1 MKRKLTL
8 ICCYLLVV
16 TVTLTTAAC
25 TTSQTSVSKSSAD
38 YEKTIAATRAEI
50 GKAISGGGASSAA
63 VAISDNG
70 KIVYEEGFAMANRTE
85 GIPVD
90 TNTQFNIGSVS
101 KMFVT
106 MAVLKLCQEG
116 KLDLDQPVTSYLPE
130 FTMKDERYQQITVRM
145 LLNHTSEFGGTYSY
159 ATMTTAPVAD
169 YMGYFL
175 ENLAESSLK
184 GDPGIISIYCNDGFT
199 LAQALVEKVSGLS
212 YSDYLSK
219 NILTRAGMNNTSC
232 YFKEGNTNVALNYK
246 SDGTA
251 ADLEYVNSLGAG
263 GIASNAQDLCK
274 FGDAI
279 LAGKILDKQ
288 WVDESFTAQYGS
300 QTVPSGVPKSSYG
313 LGWDSV
319 NDEAYQK
326 LGVRSIYK
334 SGDTNAYH
342 SMLYL
347 LPDQNITIALT
358 FSGPVDTA
366 AVTDV
371 IVKTL
376 LAEKGVIPTETA
388 ETVPTAKPAPVPD
401 NLMAYAGYYTLSGNI
416 LKIDFNQ
423 AAGEM
428 NIYSNSDTGFTL
440 ADKVTYH
447 DDGYFYGTDNR
458 LTLEENFGIKFL
470 MEHTLTGVNGSIKA
484 TMIPPLSGGISPA
497 QFVDKQWI
505 TINTLPDDTIFL
517 AGSTWVMNE
526 FPGYVLFG
534 GGGYYQLNQLID
546 ERTTVPNLKYTRDTM
561 EFKLVDE
568 QGKTMLKVGSFK
580 LINAAEVPML
590 ENVEKIT
597 IGEQNVCRKLPKDG
611 FIKASEGRI
620 VVLSPS
626 LEPIY
631 DSLTN
636 GSDGTAVTAGSYV
649 VFIGNDGDAVI
660 YDYQT

>member
-1 MKRKLTL
+1 MKRKLTF
-8 ICCYLLVV
+8 ICCCLLVV
-16 TVTLTTAAC
+16 TITLTTAAC
-25 TTSQTSVSKSSAD
+25 TTSQTSASKSLAD
-38 YEKTIAATRAEI
+38 YEKTITATRSEI
-50 GKAISGGGASSAA
+50 WKAISGGGASSAA

-70 KIVYEEGFAMANRTE
+70 KIVYQEGFGMANRTE
-85 GIPVD
+85 AIPVD
-90 TNTQFNIGSVS
+90 SNTQFNVGSVS

-116 KLDLDQPVTSYLPE
+116 KLDLDQPVTTYLPE
-130 FTMKDERYQQITVRM
+130 FTMEDERYRQITVRM
-145 LLNHTSEFGGTYSY
+145 LLNHTSELGGTYSY

-212 YSDYLSK
+212 YSNYLSK
-219 NILTRAGMNNTSC
+219 NILTKAGMNNTSC
-232 YFKEGNTNVALNYK
+232 YFQEGNTNVALNYK

-251 ADLEYVNSLGAG
+251 SDLEYVNSLGAG

-300 QTVPSGVPKSSYG
+300 QTVPTGTPKLSYG

-326 LGVRSIYK
+326 LGVRLIYK

-342 SMLYL
+342 AMLYL

-371 IVKTL
+371 IAKNL
-376 LAEKGVIPTETA
+376 LAEKGLITTETT
-388 ETVPTAKPAPVPD
+388 ETVPAAMPAPVPD
-401 NLMAYAGYYTLSGNI
+401 NLIAYAGYYTLAGNI
-416 LKIDFNQ
+416 LKIDYNQ

-440 ADKVTYH
+440 VDKVNYD
-447 DDGYFYGTDNR
+447 DDGYFYGTNNR
-458 LTLEENFGIKFL
+458 LKLEENFGTKFL
-470 MEHTLTGVNGSIKA
+470 MEYTLTGVNGSIKA
-484 TMIPPLSGGISPA
+484 TMIPPLSGNISPA

-505 TINTLPDDTIFL
+505 TINTLPDDIMTM
-517 AGSTWVMNE
+517 AGSTWIMNE

-534 GGGYYQLNQLID
+534 GGGYYLLNQLID
-546 ERTTVPNLKYTRDTM
+546 ERTTVANLKYTRDTT

-568 QGKTMLKVGSFK
+568 QGKTMLQVGSFK
-580 LINAAEVPML
+580 MINAVDVPLL
-590 ENVEKIT
+590 ENDEKIT
-597 IGEQNVCRKLPKDG
+597 VGDQNECRKLPADG
-611 FIKASEGRI
+611 FIKPGEGRI
-620 VVLSPS
+620 LVLSPS
-626 LEPIY
+626 LVSIY

-636 GSDGTAVTAGSYV
+636 GSEGTAVTAGSYV
-649 VFIGNDGDAVI
+649 VFIGNDGDAI
-660 YDYQT
+660 TYEY